1 MKFTRYILLN
11 MILLCGTLVAVSQ
24 SKLVKK
30 GDKSFKNLSFIEAL
44 ENYQSALARDTSN
57 PKLKLKIADSY
68 RMLNNPEQ
76 AEKWYAQAEE
86 SAFSPIDK
94 LHYAE
99 ALSSNGNYEEAKK
112 WYQEYKKE
120 RAKDE
125 RAEVKIAS
133 IENQQIYFKN
143 SSLTTVSE
151 VDFNSTS
158 SDFSP
163 AFYGENLVFP
173 SARDKK
179 ERTFDWDKSKYLEL
193 FVKTDNGVSKF
204 LDEFNTKYHEGPLVF
219 YDNDTKV
226 IFTRNNYSNNKVRK
240 SSDGI
245 NKLKLYYS
253 EKTAD
258 GWSEVESLPFNSDEY
273 SVGHPAIS
281 SDGKTLYF
289 VSDMPGSIGGT
300 DIYKS
305 EYTAGKWQKPVNLG
319 EIINTEGN
327 EMFPYLLNDH
337 ELYFASNG
345 HGGLGGLDMFGID
358 LLKGE
363 NGDLINLGAPI
374 NTGLDDFG
382 MILNKSGLSG
392 YFSSNRMGGTGN
404 DDIYSFKTK
413 RAFLLNLIVKG
424 IATDENSGA
433 IIPGATVRLT
443 DNSGNILSSIT
454 ADEKGRYS
462 FPIEFD
468 QDYTIKAV
476 KEEYFEGTHS
486 FSTKNSGDK
495 TEYEEDVT
503 LVKDYGFSLYGLITD
518 HKTEAPLTDVQVK
531 IIDNITGKT
540 VLEKETPA
548 SGDFRSPII
557 DKKLNDRIS
566 YQVQLSKQ
574 GYLGKTVTYNA
585 TLDSPGEIRLDEKLN
600 ISLDK
605 IDVGTDIGKL
615 IEINPIYFDLNKS
628 NIRPDAAAEL
638 NKIVKVM
645 NENPTLEIELGSHTD
660 SRGSDAYN
668 LSLSDRRA
676 KSSAAYIV
684 SQGIDKSRITGK
696 GYGESLIINQCTNG
710 VRCSKEDHQLNRRT
724 EFKITKY

>member
-11 MILLCGTLVAVSQ
+11 MILLFVTGIAMSQ

-30 GDKSFKNLSFIEAL
+30 GDKSFKNLAFVEAL
-44 ENYQSALARDTSN
+44 ENYQSAFAKDASD

-76 AEKWYAQAEE
+76 AEKWYAEADE
-86 SAFSPIDK
+86 SAFKPIDK

-112 WYQEYKKE
+112 WYQEYQKE
-120 RAKDE
+120 RGKDE

-143 SSLTTVSE
+143 SSLTSVQE
-151 VDFNSTS
+151 VDFNSTA

-163 AFYGENLVFP
+163 AFYDGKLVFP
-173 SARDKK
+173 SARDGK
-179 ERTFDWDKSKYLEL
+179 ERTYEWDKSKYLEL
-193 FVKTDNGVSKF
+193 FVKDDNGVSKF

-219 YDNDTKV
+219 FDDNKKV
-226 IFTRNNYSNNKVRK
+226 IFTRNNYAKNKARK

-253 EKTAD
+253 EKTQG
-258 GWSEVESLPFNSDEY
+258 GWSDVESLPFNSDEY

-281 SDGKTLYF
+281 EDGKTLYF
-289 VSDMPGSIGGT
+289 ASDMPGSIGGT
-300 DIYKS
+300 DIFKS
-305 EYTAGKWQKPVNLG
+305 EYTGGQWQKPINLG
-319 EIINTEGN
+319 EGINTEGN

-345 HGGLGGLDMFGID
+345 HGGLGGLDLFGID

-363 NGDLINLGAPI
+363 SGDLVNLGAPI
-374 NTGLDDFG
+374 NTSLDDFG
-382 MILNKSGLSG
+382 MILNENGMTG
-392 YFSSNRMGGTGN
+392 YFSSNRMGGKGN

-413 RAFLLNLIVKG
+413 RPFLVNLIVRG
-424 IATDENSGA
+424 VVTNETTGT

-443 DNSGNILSSIT
+443 DDDGEILSSTT

-468 QDYTIKAV
+468 QDYKISAIKAD
-476 KEEYFEGTHS
+476 YFEGVHS
-486 FSTKNSGDK
+486 FNTKNAADK
-495 TEYEEDVT
+495 TEYKEDVT
-503 LVKDYGFSLYGLITD
+503 LLKDYGFSLYGLITD
-518 HKTEAPLTDVQVK
+518 HETGAPLDDVNVRL
-531 IIDNITGKT
+531 IDNITGKT
-540 VLEKETPA
+540 VLDKLTPPT
-548 SGDFRSPII
+548 GDFRSPIT

-566 YQVQLSKQ
+566 YQLQLSKQ
-574 GYLGKTVTYNA
+574 GYLGKTVTYNSA
-585 TLDSPGEIRLDEKLN
+585 LNSPGEISLHEKLN

-615 IEINPIYFDLNKS
+615 IEINPIYFDLNKA

-638 NKIVKVM
+638 DKIVKVM

-684 SQGIDKSRITGK
+684 SQGIEKSRITGK
-696 GYGESLIINQCTNG
+696 GYGESLIMNQCTNG
-710 VRCSKEDHQLNRRT
+710 VKCSKTEHQLNRRT